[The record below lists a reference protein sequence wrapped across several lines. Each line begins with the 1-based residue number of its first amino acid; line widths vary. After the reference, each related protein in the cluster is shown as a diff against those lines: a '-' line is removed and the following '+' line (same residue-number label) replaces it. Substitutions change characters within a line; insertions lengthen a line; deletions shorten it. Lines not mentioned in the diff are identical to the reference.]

1 MMMTMM
7 IKTMTNEQN
16 AECVITQT
24 YLIHDHQIWY
34 TYSVTESCH
43 GAVVTLG
50 SKGYRSKVK
59 AAKLDNG

>member
-1 MMMTMM
+1 
-7 IKTMTNEQN
+7 MTNEQN